1 MGIRRRVGVDHHLF
15 GVHDRSVQTKKVVVR
30 ECSMPLMV
38 SVSGIRGIVGEDF
51 TPPVVVRHIAAFI
64 RVLGGTPGGTGGSS
78 AGRILMGRD
87 TRPSGRSIERLTEG
101 TVSALGFDSVTLGVA
116 TTPTV
121 LMLTRTLGCTGGV
134 VITASHNPPQWN
146 ALKLCDGRGLFLSE
160 DLMRRIHETASAL
173 GDRNP
178 GWKRFDG
185 VGMCL
190 LESEGS
196 LIHAESVARAIDAET
211 IRRKR
216 FKVVVD
222 PGGGAGT
229 AIDRLFLE
237 MLGCRVIVVNELGG
251 NGVEASRGVNDNP
264 EESIPRVYDFPRP
277 PEPTPGNLST
287 LCARVR
293 AEGADIGFAQ
303 DPDGDRLAVVSEKGA
318 AVGEEY
324 TLVLAGEA
332 FLGKQR
338 SGIACNLST
347 SLMVDDLAERHGV
360 TVERTRIGELHVTS
374 RLLEKELL
382 FGGEGNGGVIVPS
395 VNPCRDSIVG
405 MGLILELLATTEKT
419 VSQLVSGMPA
429 YCMKK
434 EKCRVPGMEKER
446 LYSLIRDRVAGELA
460 GYVVDDT
467 DGIKASRGREWVHLR
482 LSNTEPV
489 MRIMAEGSDEPRV
502 DRLIAFGTSF
512 ADSLKKNTGS
522 G

>member
-1 MGIRRRVGVDHHLF
+1 
-15 GVHDRSVQTKKVVVR
+15 
-30 ECSMPLMV
+30 MPLMV

-51 TPPVVVRHIAAFI
+51 TPPVVLRHAAAFLH
-64 RVLGGTPGGTGGSS
+64 VLGGASGVSG
-78 AGRILMGRD
+78 GRILIGRD
-87 TRPSGRSIERLTEG
+87 TRPSGQSIERLVEG
-101 TVSALGFDSVTLGVA
+101 TVSALGFDPLTLGVA

-121 LMLTRTLGCTGGV
+121 LLLTRILGCAGGI

-146 ALKLCDGRGLFLSE
+146 ALKLCDGQGLFLSD
-160 DLMRRIHETASAL
+160 DLMRRVHVEASGLEAR
-173 GDRNP
+173 GA
-178 GWKRFDG
+178 GWKSFDAVGTCRF
-185 VGMCL
+185 
-190 LESEGS
+190 EREGS
-196 LIHAESVARAIDAET
+196 MMHAESVVRAVDAEA

-222 PGGGAGT
+222 PGGGAGS

-237 MLGCRVIVVNELGG
+237 MLGCRVVGVNETGEFDTDATRLGQT
-251 NGVEASRGVNDNP
+251 RF
-264 EESIPRVYDFPRP
+264 EEHPRRLVDFPRP
-277 PEPTPGNLST
+277 PEPTPGNLSA

-303 DPDGDRLAVVSEKGA
+303 DPDGDRLAVVSENGV

-332 FLGKQR
+332 FLAKRR

-347 SLMVDDLAERHGV
+347 SRMVDDLAERHGV

-374 RLLEKELL
+374 RLLEKKLL
-382 FGGEGNGGVIVPS
+382 FGGEGNGGVIVPA

-419 VSQLVSGMPA
+419 VSRLVSEMPA

-434 EKCRVPGMEKER
+434 EKCRVPDMAKER
-446 LYSLIRDRVAGELA
+446 LYSLIRDRVSEELG

-482 LSNTEPV
+482 LSNTEPF
-489 MRIMAEGSDEPRV
+489 MRIMAEGSDESSV
-502 DRLIAFGTSF
+502 DRLMAFGTAF
-512 ADSLKKNTGS
+512 ADSLNERQRS